1 MGPHIRESRSS
12 KRRRSL
18 IRYYMITATGKSKP
32 KSFLRIVSYSS
43 FEISFRSYK
52 PAIDSNFFLN
62 PDHMVFLLQ
71 VYLYFQSSFLVHQTF
86 LV

>member
-43 FEISFRSYK
+43 FVISFRSYK
-52 PAIDSNFFLN
+52 PAIDSNFFLG
-62 PDHMVFLLQ
+62 PDHVVLYCRFISIFNLL
-71 VYLYFQSSFLVHQTF
+71 F
-86 LV
+86 